1 MRGRADDRPGMTPG
15 ATAPPVSYGH
25 VARFAVPIVLAN
37 ATVPLLG
44 MVDTAVVGQL
54 GEAAPIGAVGLGAV
68 IITALFWVFGFL
80 RMGTTGLA
88 AQAIGA
94 GDGPE
99 STAVLLRALLI
110 GGVGGL
116 VMVLLQ
122 GPLIA
127 AALWLSPGSAEVEGM
142 AASYLAIRLWGA
154 PAAIAQYALTGWLV
168 AAGRTRAIL
177 AIQLCMNG
185 LNVVLDLWFVLGL
198 GWGVEGVAVA
208 TLIAEIAGLALGL
221 WLCRDAFGAAL
232 APALARLRDAAA
244 LRRMGAVNGDILIR
258 SLLLQFSLT
267 AFLFLSA
274 GEGDAVLAAN
284 QVLWQF
290 LVITANVLD
299 GFAFAAEALVGQA
312 VGARSLAAV
321 RRASVV
327 ASVWGG
333 VTVLV
338 MAAFVAVAG
347 PALIDLMA
355 TAPDVRAEA
364 RRYLPWLVAAPL
376 VGIAAWMLDGIFIGA
391 TMTREMRQA
400 MLISVAIYL
409 PFLLIL
415 PVFWANH
422 GLWAAVMLLNMVRG
436 LTLGR
441 AWPALERRVVAG

>member
-1 MRGRADDRPGMTPG
+1 MTS
-15 ATAPPVSYGH
+15 AALPVTYGQ

-54 GEAAPIGAVGLGAV
+54 GQAAPIGAVGLGAV
-68 IITALFWVFGFL
+68 IVTALFWIFGFL

-94 GDGPE
+94 GDGAE

-110 GGVGGL
+110 GGAGGL
-116 VMVLLQ
+116 ALVVLQL
-122 GPLIA
+122 PLIA
-127 AALWLSPGSAEVEGM
+127 GALWLSPGSAEVEGM
-142 AASYLAIRLWGA
+142 AASYLSIRLWGA

-168 AAGRTRAIL
+168 AAGRTRSIL

-185 LNVVLDLWFVLGL
+185 LNVGLDLWFVLGL

-208 TLIAEIAGLALGL
+208 TLIAELAGLALGL

-232 APALARLRDAAA
+232 APALARLRDAPA
-244 LRRMGAVNGDILIR
+244 LRRMGAVNRDILIR

-274 GEGDAVLAAN
+274 GEGDTVLAAN

-312 VGARSLAAV
+312 VGARSLARV
-321 RRASVV
+321 RRASLL
-327 ASVWGG
+327 ASVWGMG
-333 VTVLV
+333 CVLAMSV
-338 MAAFVAVAG
+338 FVALAG
-347 PALIDLMA
+347 PWMIDMMA

-364 RRYLPWLVAAPL
+364 RRYLPWLVAAP
-376 VGIAAWMLDGIFIGA
+376 VTGIAAWMLDGIFIGA
-391 TMTREMRQA
+391 TMTREMRRA
-400 MLISVAIYL
+400 MTVSVAIYL
-409 PFLLIL
+409 PCLLIL

-422 GLWAAVMLLNMVRG
+422 GLWAAVTFLNITRG
-436 LTLGR
+436 LTLARG
-441 AWPALERRVVAG
+441 WPALERRVVDGC

>member
-1 MRGRADDRPGMTPG
+1 MATGKADDAGVMTS
-15 ATAPPVSYGH
+15 AAPPVSYGH

-68 IITALFWVFGFL
+68 IVTALFWIFGFL

-94 GDGPE
+94 GDGAE
-99 STAVLLRALLI
+99 STAVLLRALMI
-110 GGVGGL
+110 GAAGGL
-116 VMVLLQ
+116 ALTVLQ
-122 GPLIA
+122 IPLIA
-127 AALWLSPGSAEVEGM
+127 GALWLSPGSAEVEGM

-185 LNVVLDLWFVLGL
+185 LNVGLDLWFVLGL

-208 TLIAEIAGLALGL
+208 TLIAELAGLALGL
-221 WLCRDAFGAAL
+221 WFCRDAFGAAL
-232 APALARLRDAAA
+232 APALARLRDGAA

-274 GEGDAVLAAN
+274 GEGDTVLAAN

-299 GFAFAAEALVGQA
+299 GFAFAAEAMVGQA
-312 VGARSLAAV
+312 VGARSLVAV
-321 RRASVV
+321 RRASLV

-333 VTVLV
+333 ACVLV
-338 MAAFVAVAG
+338 MAGFVAFAG
-347 PALIDLMA
+347 PWLIDVMA
-355 TAPDVRAEA
+355 TAPEVRVEA

-376 VGIAAWMLDGIFIGA
+376 TGIAAWMLDGIFIGA
-391 TMTREMRQA
+391 TMTREMRRG
-400 MLISVAIYL
+400 MMISVAVYL
-409 PFLLIL
+409 PCLFLL
-415 PVFWANH
+415 PYFWANN
-422 GLWAAVMLLNMVRG
+422 GLWASVTVLNVVRG
-436 LTLGR
+436 LTLAR
-441 AWPALERRVVAG
+441 EWPALERRVAGGT